1 MREISASFAAN
12 GGDVHQEQD
21 NTLKDNSLPSACQ
34 RRLPC
39 FFLGHKVAL
48 AMPRLLSNHLRKAA
62 FLCRDFHEI

>member
-12 GGDVHQEQD
+12 SDDVHKEQG
-21 NTLKDNSLPSACQ
+21 NTLKDNILSTGCQ

-39 FFLGHKVAL
+39 FFLGHKTAL

-62 FLCRDFHEI
+62 FLCRDFHDI

>member
-12 GGDVHQEQD
+12 GGDVHQEQG

-39 FFLGHKVAL
+39 FFLGHKTTL
-48 AMPRLLSNHLRKAA
+48 AMLRLLSNHLRKAA
-62 FLCRDFHEI
+62 LLCRDFHEI

>member
-12 GGDVHQEQD
+12 GGDVHKEQG
-21 NTLKDNSLPSACQ
+21 NTLKDNILLTGCQ
-34 RRLPC
+34 RRLLC
-39 FFLGHKVAL
+39 FSLGHKTAF

>member
-12 GGDVHQEQD
+12 GGDVHKAQG
-21 NTLKDNSLPSACQ
+21 NSLKDNILPIGCQ

-39 FFLGHKVAL
+39 FSLDHKAAL

-62 FLCRDFHEI
+62 FLCRYFHDI

>member
-12 GGDVHQEQD
+12 GDDAHKEQG
-21 NTLKDNSLPSACQ
+21 NSLKDNSLPTGCQ

-39 FFLGHKVAL
+39 FFLGHKAAL
-48 AMPRLLSNHLRKAA
+48 AMLRLLSNHLSKAA